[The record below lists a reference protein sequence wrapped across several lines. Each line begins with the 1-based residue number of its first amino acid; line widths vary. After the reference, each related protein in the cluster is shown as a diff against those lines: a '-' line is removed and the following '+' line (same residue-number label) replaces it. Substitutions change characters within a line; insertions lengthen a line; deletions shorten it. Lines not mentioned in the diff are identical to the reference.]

1 MISQTTQD
9 TGRNTEVRNFADAA
23 NAAASA
29 EQQAESRASDAFLR
43 PGRAAMKPVPKNK
56 RIADA
61 QALEAHAERRRRL
74 ATQVRE
80 ENPLRTEEEIEE
92 RLAQFGA

>member
-9 TGRNTEVRNFADAA
+9 AGRSPETRNFADAA
-23 NAAASA
+23 NAAAA
-29 EQQAESRASDAFLR
+29 GRQTESVAGEALLR
-43 PGRAAMKPVPKNK
+43 LSRIATRPVPKNK
-56 RIADA
+56 RIAEA

-74 ATQVRE
+74 AAQVRE
-80 ENPLRTEEEIEE
+80 EKPSRTEEEIEE

>member
-9 TGRNTEVRNFADAA
+9 AGRNAEVRNFADAA

-29 EQQAESRASDAFLR
+29 EQQTESRAGDALLR
-43 PGRAAMKPVPKNK
+43 PGRAATKPVPKNK

-74 ATQVRE
+74 ARQVRE
-80 ENPLRTEEEIEE
+80 ENPSRTEEEIEE